1 MSILRTSK
9 KIALSLMALG
19 AASLQMGCGSSSSVS
34 NMVSNVQVNAYEQN
48 GDVWAGLSAGLNTN
62 GFILAG
68 LNVPIVD
75 PSNPSVEY
83 GQIALTPVVCRSGTT
98 CLEGGQLSLSINL
111 TAVAQLPSSS
121 SLLPNNTAIPLGG
134 LSSVIGLAI
143 GNTGGRIYVD
153 LSKPTAVIGVAFPF
167 AALNGAG
174 SYVPGLDIFDSIP
187 FKDVTAY
194 VGVFAGS
201 AKGQTGIALFVDA
214 SSVIFPA
221 SGALPTEVVSSN
233 AVAAHA
239 ALASSSSQVSLKTNK
254 NSAYEEYVFLS
265 KMESMGSKHTVL
277 ELK

>member
-1 MSILRTSK
+1 MSTFRPAK

-19 AASLQMGCGSSSSVS
+19 AATLQMGCGSSSSVS

-48 GDVWAGLSAGLNTN
+48 GDVWAALSASLNTN

-75 PSNPSVEY
+75 PSNPSIEY
-83 GQIALTPVVCRSGTT
+83 GQIALTPVVCSSGTT
-98 CLEGGQLSLSINL
+98 CLEGGQLSLSLNL
-111 TAVAQLPSSS
+111 TAVAELPSSS
-121 SLLPNNTAIPLGG
+121 NLLPNNTAIPLGG

-143 GNTGGRIYVD
+143 GSTGGRIYVD
-153 LSKPTAVIGVAFPF
+153 LSKPTAVLGVAFPF

-187 FKDVTAY
+187 FNDVTAY

-201 AKGQTGIALFVDA
+201 AEGQTGIALFVDA

-221 SGALPTEVVSSN
+221 AGALPVQTVSSN
-233 AVAAHA
+233 ALEAVASR
-239 ALASSSSQVSLKTNK
+239 SSHISLKANK
-254 NSAYEEYVFLS
+254 NSSYDEYVLLS
-265 KMESMGSKHTVL
+265 KMESLGAKHAVL